1 MSPVQPT
8 TRRSRGLLTSVA
20 AAAAVVIGA
29 SGCSIDL
36 SEFRPGGG
44 EEPSP
49 SPTPV
54 DAAPLLE
61 SALDTLRDQ
70 PAVAVQGQVSETKN
84 SVVSDVSLTTTSGG
98 TTSGTVQTNENEAE
112 VVQADGKLFA
122 SAPSEFWLDK
132 SIANPDS
139 DEYDGSWVRISG
151 SQLGIDPAATLAPDA
166 LADILSGMAP
176 NGGKAKLENLDGT
189 TAYRVDLQGSGNS
202 RVWIGEESGELLRA
216 EVEELT
222 PEGAESG
229 PRTRLDFTA
238 PETGDVQTLYEDVL
252 TVANGELKGAPD
264 ARMPVNWNE
273 QLSLDCETGGSCTV
287 SGTVK
292 DDSSSTDNGGGGDLS
307 VTVRMDAKVSND
319 ELGSKKCNDSGT
331 LKSGGTVDLS
341 CGVDFNL
348 APSSS
353 PVSYEMSGDAQLS
366 TSALSGDARSA
377 LVSAIEEERDA
388 AADGSTPSAGASE
401 SPAAEE
407 TGGN

>member
-8 TRRSRGLLTSVA
+8 TRRSRGLLTSAA

-70 PAVAVQGQVSETKN
+70 PAVAVQGQVSETEN

-112 VVQADGKLFA
+112 VMQADGKLFA

-151 SQLGIDPAATLAPDA
+151 GQLGIDPAAALAPEA
-166 LADILSGMAP
+166 LADILGDMAP
-176 NGGKAKLENLDGT
+176 SGGKAKLENLDGT

-216 EVEELT
+216 EVEELM

-238 PETGDVQTLYEDVL
+238 PETGDVQTLYEDAL
-252 TVANGELKGAPD
+252 TVAEDELKGAPD
-264 ARMPVNWNE
+264 ARMPVNWKE
-273 QLSLDCETGGSCTV
+273 QLSLDCETGGACTV

-292 DDSSSTDNGGGGDLS
+292 DDSSSTDNGDDLS

-319 ELGSKKCNDSGT
+319 ELGSKKCDDSGT

-341 CGVDFNL
+341 CGVDFSL

-366 TSALSGDARSA
+366 TSALSGDARSG

-388 AADGSTPSAGASE
+388 AADGSPSAGASE

-407 TGGN
+407 SAGD